1 MILTLLLLSDIST
14 NYVLHI
20 NTIGNIEL
28 RRKRVTKKAEPG
40 PEDDDPPEGDKGKQ
54 SGGVDPGPEDDD
66 PPPEKRSRVSFLLRW
81 WYMLVRLFRRS

>member
-1 MILTLLLLSDIST
+1 M
-14 NYVLHI
+14 NYVLHM
-20 NTIGNIEL
+20 NTIDNIEL

-40 PEDDDPPEGDKGKQ
+40 PEDDDPPEEDKGKQ

-81 WYMLVRLFRRS
+81 WYMLVRLFRRSWKGY